1 MKNLLVSSFLLFII
15 SFPIL
20 SQGTAGIEAKYEYR
34 SLIDMQTAGILEK
47 GFVGVTSDILP
58 NGVLI
63 ARIEAGVFENV
74 SIGISYGGSNI
85 IGSGSPVWYKIPSAS
100 IRFRMFNE
108 EILFPAI
115 TIGFDMQGKGDYF
128 SFSERYAVKSPGFF
142 AAGSKNFELLGFLSL
157 HAALNYSLES
167 KDGDN
172 FVNLKVGGEKTIGN
186 KVSVIGEYDFAFN
199 DNTTDNFGSG
209 NGYLNIGV
217 RWSIAEGFTLGFDLR
232 DLLNNKKWSP
242 GSADRAIKIEYIQP
256 IF

>member
-1 MKNLLVSSFLLFII
+1 MKKLLVIFFLTFLFSANI
-15 SFPIL
+15 F
-20 SQGTAGIEAKYEYR
+20 SQGTAGIEAKFEYR
-34 SLIDMQTAGILEK
+34 NLIDMPTAGILEK
-47 GFVGVTSDILP
+47 GFVGVTSDVLP

-85 IGSGSPVWYKIPSAS
+85 IGSGSPDWYKIPAAS

-108 EILFPAI
+108 ELLFPAI
-115 TIGFDMQGKGDYF
+115 TVGFDMQGKGDYF
-128 SFSERYAVKSPGFF
+128 SGTERYAIKSPGFF
-142 AAGSKNFELLGFLSL
+142 AAGSKNFEFLGFLSL
-157 HAALNYSLES
+157 HGTLNYSLES

-172 FVNLKVGGEKTIGN
+172 FLNLRVGGEKTIGN
-186 KVSVIGEYDFAFN
+186 KVSVVAEYDFAFN

-217 RWSIAEGFTLGFDLR
+217 RWSIADGFTLGFDLR
-232 DLLNNKKWSP
+232 DMLNNKKWSP
-242 GSADRAIKIEYIQP
+242 GSADRALKIEYIKP